1 MNKKDEHIEPEPETV
16 LPNGKLRMPL
26 RNPNFTEEEKE
37 KRNSIAKR
45 AMNSIIGDL
54 SNAKESKV
62 GHSFD
67 GSCGCVKCLQF
78 KKQFVKPLDQEYLRG
93 MFALF
98 AEKGNAAHPW
108 ENKMS
113 RTCKN
118 GHTWET
124 QRMYKNI
131 PKGGF
136 IQWTDGD
143 IFCPE
148 CKCTADTV
156 AEIIPD
162 ASEGTEEP
170 LYNTLLKRKQAL
182 LGETEV
188 TEEQ

>member
-98 AEKGNAAHPW
+98 AEKVMLLILG
-108 ENKMS
+108 KI
-113 RTCKN
+113 RCL
-118 GHTWET
+118 GHV
-124 QRMYKNI
+124 RMVI
-131 PKGGF
+131 LG
-136 IQWTDGD
+136 
-143 IFCPE
+143 
-148 CKCTADTV
+148 
-156 AEIIPD
+156 
-162 ASEGTEEP
+162 
-170 LYNTLLKRKQAL
+170 KRKGCIRISPKAVLFSGPMEIYFVQNANVL
-182 LGETEV
+182 LI
-188 TEEQ
+188 Q